1 MPTLRTTVTTAHP
14 PTSHHLSQIPKP
26 PLTDIL
32 LQTAREVL
40 QLPEEPGDVKA
51 FLHMQEPGGLRLSQ
65 MAGPVVTET
74 VISSGHQ
81 VAVSTS
87 THHQQWHHTDLQGEQ
102 GINSIPGQRLS
113 LEEENSQQMEVCAFF
128 AYYPLEIREK
138 GLLCSSFLP
147 FHCFIPW
154 SCARRWH

>member
-1 MPTLRTTVTTAHP
+1 MRTTVTTSHP
-14 PTSHHLSQIPKP
+14 PTSQGSLSQIPKP

-51 FLHMQEPGGLRLSQ
+51 FLHMQEPGGPRLSQ

-113 LEEENSQQMEVCAFF
+113 LEEENSQQMEVGA
-128 AYYPLEIREK
+128 LSNRNLGER
-138 GLLCSSFLP
+138 LLCSSFLC

>member
-1 MPTLRTTVTTAHP
+1 MFFFRTTLGSTTIGDTVVPTLRTTVTTAHP

-81 VAVSTS
+81 VVSTS
-87 THHQQWHHTDLQGEQ
+87 THQQQW
-102 GINSIPGQRLS
+102 
-113 LEEENSQQMEVCAFF
+113 
-128 AYYPLEIREK
+128 
-138 GLLCSSFLP
+138 LLKIHERCLLKIYLVMNY
-147 FHCFIPW
+147 C
-154 SCARRWH
+154 RVKVVVG